1 MLSIELDEQTTPT
14 KIDKM
19 PTRMC
24 RLILPFFFLSDG
36 IRPAEKFLD
45 LFFFNSGNNNFS
57 GYVVQN
63 GITIF
68 LIWPLSVIGLK
79 LRRWAVTPFINF
91 SANRATGYPQNTQ
104 NPR

>member
-19 PTRMC
+19 PTRTR
-24 RLILPFFFLSDG
+24 RLILPFFFISDG
-36 IRPAEKFLD
+36 IRPTEKSLD
-45 LFFFNSGNNNFS
+45 LFFHSGNNYFS
-57 GYVVQN
+57 GYIVQN

-68 LIWPLSVIGLK
+68 LIWPLPVVGLK
-79 LRRWAVTPFINF
+79 LRGWAVTPFINF
-91 SANRATGYPQNTQ
+91 SAKRATGYPQNTQ